1 MKKSIIISIKPE
13 WVEKILKKEKTIEI
27 RRLMPKC
34 DLPIDV
40 YIYCTYGHL
49 LTYDDCFNMYE
60 LYPQKIKEEG
70 FGNQL
75 NGKIVAKFT
84 LNKVDKIFKYGN
96 VDGNYQKLFKQSCL
110 TRDELIKYLKNCN
123 YKCYTW
129 HIDNLEIFDKPMELS
144 EFYRNVDDFVDAR
157 PCNCGK
163 SCKYEDY
170 DLQENQMICGIDYDG
185 ESCPFLKIQK
195 APQSWCYAY
204 KEEQYERDRV

>member
-110 TRDELIKYLKNCN
+110 TRDEVIKYLKNCN
-123 YKCYTW
+123 YKCYAW
-129 HIDNLEIFDKPMELS
+129 HIDNLEIFDKPMELN
-144 EFYRNVDDFVDAR
+144 EFYRKRN
-157 PCNCGK
+157 CNFLTMKCFDCKHYRQWWTDLGYEEYCG
-163 SCKYEDY
+163 
-170 DLQENQMICGIDYDG
+170 QTENIEIN
-185 ESCPFLKIQK
+185 K

-204 KEEQYERDRV
+204 KEEQYERNRV